1 MRGADR
7 MKAKEILAD
16 KGTRVITIHENNLL
30 VDAMAL
36 FFSNRIGSILV
47 VDKNDK
53 ILGIVAPND
62 LLKAVYDNRNSVPDL
77 KVSEVM
83 TREVI
88 VATPEDDIDYLLA
101 VMTESRVRHIPILDH
116 GDLVGMISIGDVA
129 KAQTKQQ
136 NVENRYLKDYI
147 EGKYPG

>member
-1 MRGADR
+1 
-7 MKAKEILAD
+7 MKAKEILAE
-16 KGTRVITIHENNLL
+16 KGSRVITIHENNLL

-47 VDKNDK
+47 VDKNDE

-62 LLKAVYDNRNSVPDL
+62 LLKSVYDNLNSLPDL
-77 KVSEVM
+77 KISEVM

-88 VATPEDDIDYLLA
+88 VATPDDEIDYLLA
-101 VMTESRVRHIPILDH
+101 VMTENRIRHIPILDQ
-116 GDLVGMISIGDVA
+116 GNLSGVISIGDVV
-129 KAQTKQQ
+129 KAQIKEQ

-147 EGKYPG
+147 EGKYPA